1 MVSPWLACPAGMC
14 IATIVM
20 LVGFGG
26 GILWMP
32 FLLVVL
38 QLSPETAIITSLL
51 IQTAGTGSGSISFIR
66 QKRTDNLLALTMFCI
81 AVPGLFVGAFVAHH
95 LVLSHIEMIIGIIS
109 LATALLFV
117 ASNHKYT
124 DEGLERVK
132 PGEAV
137 RHLWIAVV
145 MAVASGMLTL
155 NIAEWLIPAMRKK
168 MGLKMSNAIATCIL
182 LTFGECL
189 TGVFIHGSMGAKPD
203 LGIASWAIPGVIVG
217 GQIGSNLAQRIDER
231 LLKEMF
237 IFFLTLIGIHLIYSS
252 YPG

>member
-1 MVSPWLACPAGMC
+1 MDSSWLAFPAGIC

-32 FLLVVL
+32 FLLIVL
-38 QLSPETAIITSLL
+38 RLSPETAIITSLL
-51 IQTAGTGSGSISFIR
+51 IQTAGTGSGSINFIR
-66 QKRTDNLLALTMFCI
+66 QKKTDNRLALIMFCV
-81 AVPGLFVGAFVAHH
+81 AVPGILVGAFFAHH
-95 LVLSHIEMIIGIIS
+95 VVLAGIEMIIGMIS

-124 DEGLERVK
+124 DEGLDRVK
-132 PGEAV
+132 LKESF

-155 NIAEWLIPAMRKK
+155 NIAEWLIPTMRKK
-168 MGLKMSNAIATCIL
+168 MGLRMANAIATCIL
-182 LTFGECL
+182 LTCAECL
-189 TGVFIHGSMGAKPD
+189 TGVFIHGRMGARPD
-203 LGIASWAIPGVIVG
+203 LSIAFWAVPGVIIG
-217 GQIGSNLAQRIDER
+217 GQLGSTLAKRIDER
-231 LLKEMF
+231 LLKEIF
-237 IFFLTLIGIHLIYSS
+237 IFFLTLIGIHLVYSS